1 MLNLLT
7 AIFIIVML
15 ASCATNSDPSAES
28 SINTNKCSN
37 ISTAKINAK
46 PIKVST
52 PNPFDGLVNPGMN
65 IHAKN
70 LSIGLIT
77 KEIGLF
83 ELFDFSTNNLH
94 VGKYSGDKF
103 TLNLL
108 RQGKTCKHDK
118 QNSKFII
125 DKYDTTTGKINGCF
139 ISKFNCNNELIE
151 INANISGTVY

>member
-1 MLNLLT
+1 MLNLLAT
-7 AIFIIVML
+7 IFIIIML
-15 ASCATNSDPSAES
+15 TSCATDSDPSAKS
-28 SINTNKCSN
+28 SASPNKCP
-37 ISTAKINAK
+37 ISTNAKINAK
-46 PIKVST
+46 SVKVNA

-65 IHAKN
+65 VSAEK

-94 VGKYSGDKF
+94 AGKYSGDQF

-151 INANISGTVY
+151 ISANISGIVY